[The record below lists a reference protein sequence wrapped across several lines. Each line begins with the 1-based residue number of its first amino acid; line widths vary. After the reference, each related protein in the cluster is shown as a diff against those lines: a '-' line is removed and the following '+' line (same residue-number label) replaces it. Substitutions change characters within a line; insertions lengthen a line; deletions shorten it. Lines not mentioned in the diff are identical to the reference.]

1 MRNLTYTREI
11 FQKYEIEIDG
21 LSYSLVDKTNKVGD
35 YYGIMKNLI
44 ELFNSEYNWEGMFT
58 IEDVLNRIE
67 NNQKLYILFL
77 NSKEI
82 GYLWINELDSENCF
96 CYNIYVTK
104 KIKRP
109 KNSAVWFISKV
120 YEWNLLK
127 YKKIKLQ
134 IESWN
139 HAALRIH
146 LELTKNHLAKQIFD

>member
-1 MRNLTYTREI
+1 MRKLTYTREI

-44 ELFNSEYNWEGMFT
+44 ELFNSEYNWDGMFT

-82 GYLWINELDSENCF
+82 GYIWIKELDSETCF
-96 CYNIYVTK
+96 SYNLYVTK

-139 HAALRIH
+139 HSALRIH